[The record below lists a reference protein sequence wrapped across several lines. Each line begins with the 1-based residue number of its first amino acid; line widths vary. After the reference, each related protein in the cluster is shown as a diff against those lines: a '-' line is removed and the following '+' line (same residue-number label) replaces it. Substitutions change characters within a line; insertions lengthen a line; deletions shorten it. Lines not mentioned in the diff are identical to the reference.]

1 SLPDYLARARS
12 APGPLPRHHGELR
25 SAFHAHLLPGV
36 TSARVRQKQ
45 RDFANVGRL
54 ERWAEPLGTWAD
66 LLAGRHA
73 LTPFTAL
80 AWKLALANHPHDSIC
95 GCSID
100 QVHRDMEH
108 RFDQVEQIVGEVA
121 RAGLAAIAAETDTR
135 TDGGAALVVFNPNA
149 AGSVVVEAE
158 APDTPALRATDGS
171 TVP

>member
-1 SLPDYLARARS
+1 
-12 APGPLPRHHGELR
+12 
-25 SAFHAHLLPGV
+25 
-36 TSARVRQKQ
+36 KQ
-45 RDFANVGRL
+45 QDFANVGRL
-54 ERWAEPLGTWAD
+54 ERWAEPLATWAD

-121 RAGLAAIAAETDTR
+121 RAGLAPIAAETDTR

-171 TVP
+171 TVPVQQLGDGRVLFTAPLTGHGLTVFARGGAPAHAV